1 MCASYGLDPR
11 FSDPDALLA
20 EDAELIGDL
29 RTWARENAGGSI
41 LPTGKNLRNLNPVL
55 SSHDCRRV
63 LSLGWWGYLVAGA
76 PAKFPSI
83 NTRAER
89 LLASTSA
96 SPRRAI
102 VPATSWFEL
111 NKPQRQ
117 WFEFAG
123 QQQQLLGLAALT
135 QLGRTTDGT
144 EYTCY
149 SLVMRPATPALEEIH
164 DRMPL
169 LISAEF
175 TQEWLNSDEPLRDVV
190 AEALTESEAILGAIK
205 PQAIEARP
213 GAGRVAASG
222 ATKSSAGNDSES
234 LKLF

>member
-20 EDAELIGDL
+20 EDEELVDDL
-29 RTWARENAGGSI
+29 RTWARDNAGGSI
-41 LPTGKNLRNLNPVL
+41 LPTGKNLRNLNPML
-55 SSHDCRRV
+55 TNRDSHRA
-63 LSLGWWGYLVAGA
+63 LTLGWWGYLVDGA

-89 LLASTSA
+89 LLKHTSA

-111 NKPQRQ
+111 RKPQRQ

-123 QQQQLLGLAALT
+123 QQQRLLGLAALT
-135 QLGRTTDGT
+135 QIGRTSDGS

-149 SLVMRPATPALEEIH
+149 SLVMRAATPALEEIH
-164 DRMPL
+164 DRVPL
-169 LISAEF
+169 LVSADF
-175 TQEWLNSDEPLRDVV
+175 CDDWLNSDEPLRDVV
-190 AEALTESEAILGAIK
+190 AEALTESEAVLDVIE
-205 PQAIEARP
+205 PHVIEARP
-213 GAGRVAASG
+213 SVGSAASPG
-222 ATKSSAGNDSES
+222 TKNPSAGNDSEG